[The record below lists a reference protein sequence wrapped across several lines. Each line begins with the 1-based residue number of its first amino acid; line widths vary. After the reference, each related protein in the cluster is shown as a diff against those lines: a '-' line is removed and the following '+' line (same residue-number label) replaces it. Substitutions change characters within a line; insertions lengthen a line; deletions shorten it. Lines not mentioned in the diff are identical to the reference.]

1 MNFSISWR
9 KKISNTFRIVYPV
22 SNSVI
27 FKIHSFFF
35 LYEFCWKDNNFLY
48 ILLIC
53 FYLMLLIKNKW
64 KTLKCLHEIHVS
76 CSYFQEKTKKLWFG
90 RDFFG
95 RRSLCW
101 HLPQSSTDPFLLTS
115 VRQNTEVCLYK
126 VLHIYTITMYFP
138 PINKMMNLPTISFN
152 FVGVGWGTFYWDL
165 FCDFDTNWLFTH
177 YSV

>member
-1 MNFSISWR
+1 MNFSISGR
-9 KKISNTFRIVYPV
+9 KKISNTFRIVW
-22 SNSVI
+22 VI
-27 FKIHSFFF
+27 LSYLKFIYFFF

-76 CSYFQEKTKKLWFG
+76 CSYSQEKTKKLWFG

-126 VLHIYTITMYFP
+126 VLHIFTI
-138 PINKMMNLPTISFN
+138 ISLQLIRWWIYPQFHSI
-152 FVGVGWGTFYWDL
+152 L
-165 FCDFDTNWLFTH
+165 
-177 YSV
+177 

>member
-9 KKISNTFRIVYPV
+9 KKSV

-27 FKIHSFFF
+27 FKIHSFFFF

-64 KTLKCLHEIHVS
+64 KTLKCLYEIHVS
-76 CSYFQEKTKKLWFG
+76 CPYFQEKMKKLWFG

-126 VLHIYTITMYFP
+126 VLHIFTITC
-138 PINKMMNLPTISFN
+138 ISLQLIRWWIYPQFHSI
-152 FVGVGWGTFYWDL
+152 L
-165 FCDFDTNWLFTH
+165 
-177 YSV
+177 